1 MLFRNRKNK
10 KITGQTALEYALVI
24 GVIAVGVITTAKFFF
39 GGDKDSAAGK
49 LMNTAVQSAT
59 ETMEVENN

>member
-24 GVIAVGVITTAKFFF
+24 GVIAVGVITAAKFIF
-39 GGDKDSAAGK
+39 GGDEDSAARQ
-49 LMNTAVQSAT
+49 LMNKAVT
-59 ETMEVENN
+59 EASGTMGTQE